1 MNNPATNPRL
11 EKLLRESGESSFA
24 PGFSHRVLARLQA
37 QAERPEAELFSLW
50 TVRLFPRVAA
60 VAVLL
65 LVAVAAWNLG
75 TTRHAGGWMDRLL
88 SLPAAT
94 LDNSLS
100 LSQMEDWS

>member
-1 MNNPATNPRL
+1 
-11 EKLLRESGESSFA
+11 
-24 PGFSHRVLARLQA
+24 
-37 QAERPEAELFSLW
+37 
-50 TVRLFPRVAA
+50 VAA